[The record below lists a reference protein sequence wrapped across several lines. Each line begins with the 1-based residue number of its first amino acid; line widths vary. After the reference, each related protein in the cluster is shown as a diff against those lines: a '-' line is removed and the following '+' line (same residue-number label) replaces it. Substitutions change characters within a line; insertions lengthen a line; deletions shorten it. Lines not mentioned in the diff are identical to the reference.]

1 VQQAKCAGCAQR
13 EEGASIH
20 GRHVTTRPGHR
31 QGRAQGVTAR
41 KLARFAI
48 EAREMSQPVSI
59 VVSTGD
65 LTRPVDVMVVK
76 DSFGTFGWL
85 GLAVGAVAAIGLLLA
100 GVGLL
105 RRKPGGQW
113 CDASSS
119 C

>member
-1 VQQAKCAGCAQR
+1 
-13 EEGASIH
+13 
-20 GRHVTTRPGHR
+20 
-31 QGRAQGVTAR
+31 
-41 KLARFAI
+41 
-48 EAREMSQPVSI
+48 MSQPVSI